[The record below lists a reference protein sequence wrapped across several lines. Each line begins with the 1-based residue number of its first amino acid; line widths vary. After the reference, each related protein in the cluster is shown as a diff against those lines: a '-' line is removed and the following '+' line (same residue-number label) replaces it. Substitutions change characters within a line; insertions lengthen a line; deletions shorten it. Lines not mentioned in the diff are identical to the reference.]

1 MGQFDGK
8 VVMITG
14 AAGGIGSAVVE
25 KFARE
30 GAKVVLADRSGESY
44 DKVVSRLGGQIGDYL
59 IVSGDIGQVDVVDE
73 MVEKAIAKF
82 GQIDAL
88 AHIAG
93 GFSMGDPVHAVNVDV
108 FEKMMYI
115 NARLTY
121 VICGRVAK
129 HMVESGVHG
138 TITAVLAR
146 AGLTGGKNM
155 AAYSA
160 SKAAAER
167 IIQSMAQELK
177 DHDIRVNGVM
187 PSIVDTEPNR
197 NDMPK
202 ADFSKWVTPAQIADV
217 IAFLSSPAG
226 SSVTGGS
233 IPVYN
238 KV

>member
-8 VVMITG
+8 VVMVTG
-14 AAGGIGSAVVE
+14 AAGSIGSVVVK
-25 KFARE
+25 KFAEE
-30 GAKVVLADRSGESY
+30 GAKVVLVDHSGKAQTVADE
-44 DKVVSRLGGQIGDYL
+44 LGDTLSDYL
-59 IVSGDIGQVDVVDE
+59 VVTGDIGEVETMDH
-73 MVEKAIAKF
+73 MVEEAVAKF
-82 GQIDAL
+82 SQIDAL
-88 AHIAG
+88 AHVAG

-121 VICGRVAK
+121 VTCGRVAK
-129 HMVESGVHG
+129 HMVDKGVKG

-146 AGLTGGKNM
+146 AGLSGGKNM

-167 IIQSMAQELK
+167 IVQSMAQELK

-197 NDMPK
+197 KDMPK
-202 ADFSKWVTPAQIADV
+202 ADFSKWVTPEQIADV
-217 IAFLSSPAG
+217 IAFLSSPAA
-226 SSVTGGS
+226 SSITGGS

-238 KV
+238 KA

>member
-8 VVMITG
+8 VMMVTG
-14 AAGGIGSAVVE
+14 AAGSIGSVVVK
-25 KFARE
+25 KFAEE
-30 GAKVVLADRSGESY
+30 GAKVVLVDHSGKAQKVADELGDTLTEY
-44 DKVVSRLGGQIGDYL
+44 LVVT
-59 IVSGDIGQVDVVDE
+59 GDIGQVETMDD
-73 MVEKAIAKF
+73 MVEKAVAKF

-88 AHIAG
+88 AHVAG

-121 VICGRVAK
+121 VTCGRVAK
-129 HMVESGVHG
+129 HMVDKGVNG

-146 AGLTGGKNM
+146 AGLSGGKNM

-167 IIQSMAQELK
+167 IVQSMAQELK
-177 DHDIRVNGVM
+177 EHDIRVNGVM

-197 NDMPK
+197 KDMPK
-202 ADFSKWVTPAQIADV
+202 ADFSKWVTPEQIADV
-217 IAFLSSPAG
+217 IAFLSSPAA
-226 SSVTGGS
+226 SSITGGS

-238 KV
+238 KA